1 MFVEFLYFH
10 MTLLAD
16 PMYHFHFIK
25 KKNVQKF
32 DLNTN
37 DTFLV
42 SISASVI
49 PHVVITSAELTK
61 GKKLF
66 NCAIWWT
73 ARATDTKRVCF
84 IFAFHIRKYHYLA
97 SLDRYIFD
105 KYVNTFC
112 LLYYAALTAPPY
124 THTHTHVY
132 KCLSVSFYVKGG

>member
-1 MFVEFLYFH
+1 MSPDVRRISIFSYDTPCRPHVSLPFH
-10 MTLLAD
+10 L
-16 PMYHFHFIK
+16 

-84 IFAFHIRKYHYLA
+84 IFAFHKKI
-97 SLDRYIFD
+97 SLFGITGSIFD

-124 THTHTHVY
+124 THTRLQMF
-132 KCLSVSFYVKGG
+132 KCIFLC